1 MSISPSVRK
10 AVLALAAA
18 PLALPPLLGSGSAA
32 QAASVT
38 TWDKVANCESGG
50 NWSIN
55 SGNGF
60 YGGLQFTA
68 GTWNSYGGTGYAV
81 RADLA
86 TKQQQILIAEKVLAS
101 QGQGAWPTCGPQAGL
116 GNDHA
121 DPYPPA
127 STHADISGDGKADLM
142 VLSTDGTIGL
152 RGGSGTSFGAST
164 TVSAGWQNFLGGAGQ
179 GRLYYADIDGD
190 GRKDLLVHGT
200 DGAIGVHF
208 NNGSGTSFGANVPI
222 SSGWQNYL
230 GQPGQGR
237 LSFPDINGDGKAD
250 LVIQGTD
257 GTIATHLGSGTSFG
271 ANLPLSSG
279 WQNYLSQAGQGR
291 LSFPDIN
298 GDGKADLV
306 IQGTDGTIATH
317 LGSGTSF
324 GANLPLSAGWQNY
337 LSQPG
342 QGRLYYADING
353 DGKADLII
361 QGTDGTV
368 ATHLGSGTSFGAN
381 LPLSAGW
388 QNYLSQPGQGSLSF
402 E

>member
-1 MSISPSVRK
+1 M
-10 AVLALAAA
+10 
-18 PLALPPLLGSGSAA
+18 
-32 QAASVT
+32 T
-38 TWDKVANCESGG
+38 
-50 NWSIN
+50 
-55 SGNGF
+55 
-60 YGGLQFTA
+60 
-68 GTWNSYGGTGYAV
+68 
-81 RADLA
+81 
-86 TKQQQILIAEKVLAS
+86 
-101 QGQGAWPTCGPQAGL
+101 
-116 GNDHA
+116 
-121 DPYPPA
+121 
-127 STHADISGDGKADLM
+127 GDGKADLM
-142 VLSTDGTIGL
+142 VLSTDGTIG
-152 RGGSGTSFGAST
+152 RRVGNGTSFGGST
-164 TVSAGWQNFLGGAGQ
+164 TVSAGWQNYLGHAGQ
-179 GRLYYADIDGD
+179 GKLYFADINGD
-190 GRKDLLVHGT
+190 GRKDLVVLGT
-200 DGAIGVHF
+200 DGTIGVRL
-208 NNGSGTSFGANVPI
+208 NNGDGSSFGASTTV

-237 LSFPDINGDGKAD
+237 LTFPDINGDGKAD

-291 LSFPDIN
+291 LTFPDIN

-342 QGRLYYADING
+342 QGRLFFADING
-353 DGKADLII
+353 DNKADLLI

-388 QNYLSQPGQGSLSF
+388 QNYLGQAGQGDLYF

>member
-1 MSISPSVRK
+1 MPISLRARK
-10 AVLALAAA
+10 SLLALAAGSLSVL
-18 PLALPPLLGSGSAA
+18 PLVGSTTA
-32 QAASVT
+32 QAASVS
-38 TWDKVANCESGG
+38 TWDKVASCESGG
-50 NWSIN
+50 VWDIN
-55 SGNGF
+55 TGNGY
-60 YGGLQFTA
+60 YGGLQFNA
-68 GTWNSYGGTGYAV
+68 GTWSSYGGTGYAA

-86 TKQQQILIAEKVLAS
+86 TKQQQILIAEKVLAA
-101 QGQGAWPTCGPQAGL
+101 QGEGAWPTCGPSAGL
-116 GNDHA
+116 GSDHA
-121 DPYPPA
+121 APYPSGP
-127 STHADISGDGKADLM
+127 TGTADITGDGKADLM
-142 VLSTDGTIGL
+142 VLSTDGTIG
-152 RGGSGTSFGAST
+152 RRVGNGTSFGGST
-164 TVSAGWQNFLGGAGQ
+164 TVSAGWQNYLGHAGQ
-179 GRLYYADIDGD
+179 GKLYFADINGD
-190 GRKDLLVHGT
+190 GRKDLVVLGT
-200 DGAIGVHF
+200 DGTIGVRL
-208 NNGSGTSFGANVPI
+208 NNGDGSSFGASTTV

-237 LSFPDINGDGKAD
+237 LTFPDINGDGKAD

-291 LSFPDIN
+291 LTFPDIN

-342 QGRLYYADING
+342 QGRLFFADING
-353 DGKADLII
+353 DNKADLLI

-388 QNYLSQPGQGSLSF
+388 QNYLGQAGQGDLYF

>member
-1 MSISPSVRK
+1 MSTTPGVRK
-10 AVLALAAA
+10 AVLALAVA
-18 PLALPPLLGSGSAA
+18 PLALLPLLGSVTA

-38 TWDKVANCESGG
+38 TWDKVAGCESGG

-55 SGNGF
+55 TGNGF
-60 YGGLQFTA
+60 YGGLQFTS
-68 GTWNSYGGTGYAV
+68 GTWNSYGGTAYAA

-101 QGQGAWPTCGPQAGL
+101 QGEGAWPTCGPAAGL
-116 GNDHA
+116 AGDHA

-127 STHADISGDGKADLM
+127 SIGADITGDGKADLM
-142 VLSTDGTIGL
+142 VLSPDGSVGL
-152 RGGSGTSFGAST
+152 RPGSGTSFGGST
-164 TVSAGWQNFLGGAGQ
+164 TVSSGWQNFLGGAGQ
-179 GRLYYADIDGD
+179 GRLYYADINGD
-190 GRKDLLVHGT
+190 GKKDLVVQGVDGT
-200 DGAIGVHF
+200 IGVHL
-208 NNGSGTSFGANVPI
+208 NNGSGTSFGANIPL

-230 GQPGQGR
+230 SQPGQGR

-257 GTIATHLGSGTSFG
+257 GSIATHLGSGTSFG
-271 ANLPLSSG
+271 ANVPLSSG

-306 IQGTDGTIATH
+306 IQGTDGSIATH

-324 GANLPLSAGWQNY
+324 GANVPLSSGWQNY

-353 DGKADLII
+353 DKKADLVI

-381 LPLSAGW
+381 VPLSSGW
-388 QNYLSQPGQGSLSF
+388 QNYLSQPGQGTLSF